1 VSFINAAAMRPADAR
16 ANALYL
22 LYRPS
27 LGRLNEGYIEAPLGL
42 GNCRRK
48 CSYNRVLD
56 AVRQVEPRGPLS
68 RMALN

>member
-1 VSFINAAAMRPADAR
+1 MSFINAAAMRPADAG
-16 ANALYL
+16 ANPLYL

-27 LGRLNEGYIEAPLGL
+27 FGRLYEGYIEAHWAWVIVGADAPMT
-42 GNCRRK
+42 
-48 CSYNRVLD
+48 VLD